1 MTPTDFL
8 EKLHEMTV
16 GDLISIKGIG
26 TVLADNII
34 EFTHSDRYQRLCE
47 NFSKLES
54 KNSNLTIL
62 ASNTQII
69 SNGLALSGMVV
80 CITGTFDIPRS
91 EIKTQL
97 ESLGAKV
104 VDSVTK
110 STTRLLAGENAGSK
124 LAKAQDLGI
133 TINRSLAELII

>member
-16 GDLISIKGIG
+16 DDLISIKGIG

-110 STTRLLAGENAGSK
+110 STTHLLAGENAGGK